1 MKRLITGGALALVL
15 SAGLSGCSATSTPA
29 PPAAESAISDG
40 TILLDVRTPTEF
52 AEGRLSGAIN
62 IDVHAADFEEQ
73 LAALDPGAEYLV
85 YCRSGNRSTQA
96 IARMAELGFSQLTNG
111 GSISEAAALAGAEVV
126 SE

>member
-52 AEGRLSGAIN
+52 AEGRLSSAIN

-73 LAALDPGAEYLV
+73 LAAL
-85 YCRSGNRSTQA
+85 
-96 IARMAELGFSQLTNG
+96 GFSELTNG